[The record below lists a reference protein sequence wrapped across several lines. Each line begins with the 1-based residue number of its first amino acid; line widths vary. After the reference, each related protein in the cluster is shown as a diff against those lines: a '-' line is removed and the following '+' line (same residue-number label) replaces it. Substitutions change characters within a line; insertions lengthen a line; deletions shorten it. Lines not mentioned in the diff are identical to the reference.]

1 MQEKEILRKFIFEE
15 IVKESKIDY
24 LDNNESLLQGGV
36 IDSLNILQL
45 LAFIEEKFSIKIK
58 DEELIPENFE
68 TINTITSLIQR
79 KLSEPLVSK
88 SF

>member
-15 IVKESKIDY
+15 IVKESKIDHW
-24 LDNNESLLQGGV
+24 DNDESLLQRGV
-36 IDSLNILQL
+36 IDSVNIMQL
-45 LAFIEEKFSIKIK
+45 LAFLEEKFSIKVN